1 MGNVDGADNGAWV
14 MRSISLAL
22 ALLLVFCLASNAVHA
37 SAGIQLEN
45 GMKLSEN
52 IRKIDLG
59 GQTSSG
65 QNSPV
70 MGSPVS
76 QIPAQKPSDELVDAM
91 ANAARC
97 AAFLRDYANFL
108 SNYPSGKVSFTA
120 ISNRQD
126 GRATYAYGWLSYDAS
141 AETLTGEGTQLS
153 NGYAD
158 GMYAAPPMYPFD
170 PKNSMQLRIT
180 IDVNDCQATLVSQKA
195 PEASA
200 KIPQGQTEGSTVVE
214 NIALQYDN
222 GVLYGFTE
230 SSPSSMFVMALNKI
244 EG

>member
-1 MGNVDGADNGAWV
+1 M
-14 MRSISLAL
+14 SLAL
-22 ALLLVFCLASNAVHA
+22 ALLLVFCLASSAVHA

-65 QNSPV
+65 QNSPAT
-70 MGSPVS
+70 GSQVL
-76 QIPAQKPSDELVDAM
+76 QIPSQKPSDDLVDAM

-97 AAFLRDYANFL
+97 AAFLRDYADFL

-153 NGYAD
+153 NGYTD
-158 GMYAAPPMYPFD
+158 GIYTVPPMYSFD
-170 PKNSMQLRIT
+170 PKNSMQLHIT
-180 IDVNDCQATLVSQKA
+180 IDVNNGWATLVSQKA

-200 KIPQGQTEGSTVVE
+200 KIPQGQTEGSIVVE
-214 NIALQYDN
+214 NVAFQYDN
-222 GVLYGFTE
+222 GVLYGFSE
-230 SSPSSMFVMALNKI
+230 SSPSPMFVMALSKI